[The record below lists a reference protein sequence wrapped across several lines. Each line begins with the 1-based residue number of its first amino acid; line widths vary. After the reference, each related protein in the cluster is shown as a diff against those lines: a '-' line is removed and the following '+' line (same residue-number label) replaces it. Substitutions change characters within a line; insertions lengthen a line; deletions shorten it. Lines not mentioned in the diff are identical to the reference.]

1 VVGGAGGLLL
11 AATTVNALADDDDED
26 TTDTPDDDNSGPGS
40 GGDGHGDYHSGHG
53 RGGDDDEVV
62 ITGEVPAGS
71 IEIVIDDDD
80 ADAFNPGSL
89 TVDLG
94 QSVTF
99 INADDDP
106 HTATGSGFDTGA
118 IQPGGTATV
127 VLDTPGAFAY
137 SCQFHPVMTGSI
149 GVRDENG
156 QVPPP
161 AQSAAPAGAASV
173 QIVNLSFDPST
184 LTVPA
189 GTTVSWSNEDAVP
202 HTVTA
207 EDGSFDSGIFDPGST
222 FSWEFTTPGTFAY
235 VCNLHPQMQG
245 SVDVTGEAVAVAE
258 ASPVAAT
265 PAAGGMSGSWTV
277 EFATEPD
284 AGISPLRGLVTFH
297 DDGTLVA
304 TLAVAGEGENGLGF
318 DYGPARGTWTGD
330 SSGTIRAVM
339 VAFLLDAE
347 QRYAGT
353 LTIHDEIDLDDAAE
367 TYQGAFSFTAEG
379 VEGEELAAGDG
390 TSQGERMQPDE
401 ALVISLA
408 TPVARPVV
416 TIVDFDFEPLEIEV
430 PAGGTVTWVNDG
442 QAPHTATADDGSFDT
457 GVIVPGAD
465 GSQIFDQPGTYPYF
479 CAIHPDMQGTVVV
492 R

>member
-1 VVGGAGGLLL
+1 
-11 AATTVNALADDDDED
+11 
-26 TTDTPDDDNSGPGS
+26 
-40 GGDGHGDYHSGHG
+40 
-53 RGGDDDEVV
+53 
-62 ITGEVPAGS
+62 
-71 IEIVIDDDD
+71 
-80 ADAFNPGSL
+80 
-89 TVDLG
+89 
-94 QSVTF
+94 VTF

-127 VLDTPGAFAY
+127 VLDTPGTFAY

-245 SVDVTGEAVAVAE
+245 SVDVTGEAVAIAE

-265 PAAGGMSGSWTV
+265 PVFDGMSGSWTV
-277 EFATEPD
+277 ELIPGPD
-284 AGISPLRGLVTFH
+284 SGLSPLQVLVTFH
-297 DDGTLVA
+297 DDGTLDA
-304 TLAVAGEGENGLGF
+304 TLAAEDGGESGLGF
-318 DYGPARGTWTGD
+318 DLGPAHGTRTGD
-330 SSGTIRAVM
+330 GMGSIQVVM

-347 QRYAGT
+347 QRG
-353 LTIHDEIDLDDAAE
+353 
-367 TYQGAFSFTAEG
+367 S
-379 VEGEELAAGDG
+379 ELRGHVLFHRRRG
-390 TSQGERMQPDE
+390 
-401 ALVISLA
+401 
-408 TPVARPVV
+408 
-416 TIVDFDFEPLEIEV
+416 
-430 PAGGTVTWVNDG
+430 
-442 QAPHTATADDGSFDT
+442 
-457 GVIVPGAD
+457 
-465 GSQIFDQPGTYPYF
+465 
-479 CAIHPDMQGTVVV
+479 
-492 R
+492 